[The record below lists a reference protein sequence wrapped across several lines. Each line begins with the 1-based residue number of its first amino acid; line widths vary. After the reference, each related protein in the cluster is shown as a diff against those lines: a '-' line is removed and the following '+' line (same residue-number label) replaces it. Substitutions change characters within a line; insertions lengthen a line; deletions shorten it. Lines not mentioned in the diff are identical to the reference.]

1 MRLLISRLLLALLV
15 LLVAPLA
22 AQAIDW
28 TDCSGNTGGDLI
40 TVTAYQLLCAD
51 FDENDVTGTDSR
63 IFRVGANTAL
73 ICFDPAKDSE
83 GADTAQ
89 INFRYCPNGRQP
101 GSTPENH
108 CFALSTIPI
117 TGITGVAGIQ
127 DACVRVGPGTYY
139 FEITTQG
146 AANDDS
152 RVTIQGEA
160 D

>member
-1 MRLLISRLLLALLV
+1 MRIQTLL
-15 LLVAPLA
+15 LLVAFLAFPLP
-22 AQAIDW
+22 AQAITW
-28 TDCSGNTGGDLI
+28 SDCHGNTGGDLI

-63 IFRVGANTAL
+63 IFRVGTNTAL
-73 ICFDPAKDSE
+73 LCFDPALDSE
-83 GADTAQ
+83 GADTAE
-89 INFRYCPNGRQP
+89 INFRYCPNGIQP

-108 CFALSTIPI
+108 CFALSNVPI
-117 TGITGVAGIQ
+117 TGITGAAGTQ
-127 DACVRVGPGTYY
+127 DACERVGPGTYM